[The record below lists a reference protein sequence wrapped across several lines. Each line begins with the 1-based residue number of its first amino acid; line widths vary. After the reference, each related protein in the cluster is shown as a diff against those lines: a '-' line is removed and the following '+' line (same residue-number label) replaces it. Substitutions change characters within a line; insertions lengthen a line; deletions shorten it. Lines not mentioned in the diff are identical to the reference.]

1 MYLYTLYRGP
11 SRNELLCF
19 VQEKRNVMTLEH
31 LVKICDDVYQEKE
44 IIKARTELDSVLE
57 TRLPKRKGDDKCRST
72 LEDIVK
78 TCLDPT
84 VTLPVFYA
92 VDLSR
97 LPPVDAKHC
106 DVSAIL
112 QELQSLRAEAREIG
126 CSRQKSSS

>member
-1 MYLYTLYRGP
+1 MSNPTVGAVLRVSDNTSNCGP
-11 SRNELLCF
+11 SKNELPVVLCF

-31 LVKICDDVYQEKE
+31 LVKICADFYQKE
-44 IIKARTELDSVLE
+44 IVTAKTELDSVLE
-57 TRLPKRKGDDKCRST
+57 TRLPKCKGDDKCRST

-112 QELQSLRAEAREIG
+112 QEL
-126 CSRQKSSS
+126 